1 MAKKCGKFQFIES
14 FLNNQTDSVLQMYKF
29 LFLVT
34 PVDCGNITA
43 PDQIG
48 PFFRE
53 EAHLDYKIAPAAE
66 LSDKKTATVL
76 TGKVIL
82 TYCHTRINLG
92 FSANLR
98 IWQVSS
104 LQDGATTQPIIF

>member
-1 MAKKCGKFQFIES
+1 
-14 FLNNQTDSVLQMYKF
+14 MYNL
-29 LFLVT
+29 LFLVA
-34 PVDCGNITA
+34 PIYCGDITA

-82 TYCHTRINLG
+82 TDSKFVRSYFVQVLDRLCHG
-92 FSANLR
+92 
-98 IWQVSS
+98 VG
-104 LQDGATTQPIIF
+104 GATLDVWYAGLTGSELNNVANRFFKHCRDS